1 MPKKNNNF
9 FKLEML
15 FLKILSIRD
24 CYGYEITHS
33 IKELT
38 NGKIDIKEGSMYPVL
53 YKFEEL
59 GYISSEKKLVGKRMT
74 RIYYHLEPSGKEY
87 LESIYKEYKERI
99 LVYFSLLSPLCL
111 HFVSLGQPPKKRE

>member
-1 MPKKNNNF
+1 MIPFLHGGNIMSKKNNNF

-38 NGKIDIKEGSMYPVL
+38 NGKIDINN
-53 YKFEEL
+53 
-59 GYISSEKKLVGKRMT
+59 T
-74 RIYYHLEPSGKEY
+74 CHLFVFF
-87 LESIYKEYKERI
+87 
-99 LVYFSLLSPLCL
+99 VYAF
-111 HFVSLGQPPKKRE
+111 

>member
-1 MPKKNNNF
+1 MWLCFRQPLYSFSIYCLTNIFMITFSYGGNIMPKKNNNF

-74 RIYYHLEPSGKEY
+74 RIL
-87 LESIYKEYKERI
+87 II
-99 LVYFSLLSPLCL
+99 PL
-111 HFVSLGQPPKKRE
+111 

>member
-53 YKFEEL
+53 YKFEDL
-59 GYISSEKKLVGKRMT
+59 GYISSEKKLVDKNILSFGAIWKRVPRT
-74 RIYYHLEPSGKEY
+74 HIQRIQRDDKYY
-87 LESIYKEYKERI
+87 
-99 LVYFSLLSPLCL
+99 
-111 HFVSLGQPPKKRE
+111 

>member
-38 NGKIDIKEGSMYPVL
+38 NGKIDIKEGSMLLNRKLYPHDDCKL
-53 YKFEEL
+53 Y
-59 GYISSEKKLVGKRMT
+59 YPI
-74 RIYYHLEPSGKEY
+74 
-87 LESIYKEYKERI
+87 
-99 LVYFSLLSPLCL
+99 
-111 HFVSLGQPPKKRE
+111 

>member
-53 YKFEEL
+53 YKW
-59 GYISSEKKLVGKRMT
+59 EKACW
-74 RIYYHLEPSGKEY
+74 KEND
-87 LESIYKEYKERI
+87 KNI
-99 LVYFSLLSPLCL
+99 LSFGAIWKSVPRG
-111 HFVSLGQPPKKRE
+111 HI

>member
-59 GYISSEKKLVGKRMT
+59 GYISSEKKACWKKNDKNILSFGAIWKRV
-74 RIYYHLEPSGKEY
+74 P
-87 LESIYKEYKERI
+87 
-99 LVYFSLLSPLCL
+99 
-111 HFVSLGQPPKKRE
+111 REHI

>member
-1 MPKKNNNF
+1 MSNKYIYDTIFYGGSTMPKKNNNF

-38 NGKIDIKEGSMYPVL
+38 NGKIDIKEGSMYPIQVARAAP
-53 YKFEEL
+53 F
-59 GYISSEKKLVGKRMT
+59 T
-74 RIYYHLEPSGKEY
+74 P
-87 LESIYKEYKERI
+87 I
-99 LVYFSLLSPLCL
+99 LR
-111 HFVSLGQPPKKRE
+111 GTIKT